1 MDGLQI
7 VICAACIAV
16 LLMDFIHSRIG
27 FDNRDEGVFDAALEG
42 AEL

>member
-1 MDGLQI
+1 MDGLEL
-7 VICAACIAV
+7 VICVACIAI

-42 AEL
+42 ADL

>member
-7 VICAACIAV
+7 VISAACIAV

-27 FDNRDEGVFDAALEG
+27 FDTNDEGIFDAALEG

>member
-7 VICAACIAV
+7 VIGAACLAV
-16 LLMDFIHSRIG
+16 LLMDFIHARLG
-27 FDNRDEGVFDAALEG
+27 LDARDEGVFDAALEV